1 MPANYHADVIGSLL
15 RPRYLWEA
23 RAALEAG
30 QMDAQE
36 FKRIEDR
43 AVDQAIALQEGC
55 GLDVISDGELRR
67 FSFLDHLLAE
77 IDGVTEQ
84 PGAAVRFH
92 AQDPSEDWDWHPPVT
107 ITAKIRARRMMTIE
121 EFSYARARARRPVKV
136 TLPSPLIL
144 YGAWSPELSTAA
156 YSDPWEM
163 FADAAAV
170 MREEARALA
179 RLGCTY
185 IQIDSPDL
193 GTLVDPENRQL
204 RESLGMPTERTL
216 TEGVDIINSVADVP
230 GVTFGLHLCKG
241 NYQSKW
247 IAAGGYDETADKIFS
262 RMDNID
268 VFLLEYEDERSG
280 SFEPLAKMPSDKR
293 VILGLVSSKRAEV
306 EPSDVLAARIDEA
319 SRYVDRE
326 RLGLSTQCGFASV
339 SIGANLITQDTQQ
352 RKLELVGEV
361 ARQVW

>member
-1 MPANYHADVIGSLL
+1 MPVNVHADVIGSLL

-23 RAALEAG
+23 RAALDAG
-30 QMDAQE
+30 HMHPEE

-67 FSFLDHLLAE
+67 FSFLDQLLGEIEGGAE
-77 IDGVTEQ
+77 KE
-84 PGAAVRFH
+84 GAAVRFH
-92 AQDPSEDWDWHPPVT
+92 AQDPSEDWEWHPPVT
-107 ITAKIRARRMMTIE
+107 ITGKIRARRMITPE

-136 TLPSPLIL
+136 TLPSPLVL

-156 YSDPWEM
+156 YSGPWEM
-163 FADAAAV
+163 FADAATL
-170 MREEARALA
+170 MRNEARELA

-185 IQIDSPDL
+185 IQIDAPDL

-247 IAAGGYDETADKIFS
+247 IAAGGYDETADKIFG
-262 RMDNID
+262 RMNNID

-280 SFEPLAKMPSDKR
+280 SFEPLAKMPDDKK
-293 VILGLVSSKRAEV
+293 VVLGLVSSKRAEV
-306 EPSDVLAARIDEA
+306 EPAGVLIARIDEA
-319 SRYVDRE
+319 ARYVDRE

-339 SIGANLITQDTQQ
+339 SIGANLISQDTQQ

-361 ARQVW
+361 AHQVW